1 MACEKCDRLTAI
13 AAYIV
18 RLTLDQ
24 LYGPFGVLARRPT
37 FGVDSRN
44 RGQAWCSTLNGQPTG
59 ELTLR
64 TLAMPADAN
73 AAGDI
78 FGGWVMAQMDLA
90 CGIRAAERAKG
101 RVVTA
106 AVKEMSFAKPMKI
119 GDTLCIY
126 THVNRVGRTSMT
138 LKVEA
143 WAQRYLS
150 DLMEKVT
157 DADFVMVA
165 LDKDGKPKPVPRREV
180 TGYLAQTRAAV
191 ALVVSAVAGSHVSD
205 LGQLRV
211 EARPR
216 LVHPRDVVARPFA
229 ERIDRHQQVHGRDRS
244 VHSRRAAG
252 WSGKPCA

>member
-1 MACEKCDRLTAI
+1 MN
-13 AAYIV
+13 
-18 RLTLDQ
+18 Q
-24 LYGPFGVLARRPT
+24 
-37 FGVDSRN
+37 
-44 RGQAWCSTLNGQPTG
+44 STETPNG

-106 AVKEMSFAKPMKI
+106 AVREMSFANPMKV

-126 THVNRVGRTSMT
+126 TDVIKIGRTSMV

-143 WAQRYLS
+143 WGQRYLT
-150 DLMEKVT
+150 DILEKLT

-165 LDKDGKPKPVPRREV
+165 LDKDGKPTPIPPE
-180 TGYLAQTRAAV
+180 G
-191 ALVVSAVAGSHVSD
+191 
-205 LGQLRV
+205 
-211 EARPR
+211 
-216 LVHPRDVVARPFA
+216 
-229 ERIDRHQQVHGRDRS
+229 
-244 VHSRRAAG
+244 
-252 WSGKPCA
+252 